1 MGGAGAGFPWMRTRD
16 FAAGGGARL
25 HVVYPAREQ
34 MPPPPAFVGS
44 LRVDLLGMIDP
55 HLPDLGV
62 LEISGALVLG
72 KHGWIFSRDGFLL
85 PEQSWYGGEVER
97 MRLPARLPTGTV
109 LPGTSLSLAS
119 DFAGRSYG
127 HYLLD
132 SLSRMH
138 VFLAAGFTL
147 DAVDH
152 VVCQRPPTA
161 EAALHFS
168 RLGVP
173 DEKCVWIADGT
184 ALRPER
190 LLSPGFPGT
199 KRNYP
204 GWVPAYLKQAFGAS
218 GATPHRRLWIG
229 REGLRRTA
237 INGADVRRTLE
248 AHGFEAYDIAAA
260 ANPADD
266 FAAAAMVVGPH
277 AGALA
282 DLAFCAPGTRVLEL
296 LPSDHPAPNYYTLS
310 LAAGL
315 DYRCLVC
322 RSLHER
328 PGPLR
333 SPSTSDFTVDIDE
346 LSAALSGME
355 RVQAADGGA
364 VPGSLIRPM

>member
-1 MGGAGAGFPWMRTRD
+1 MGDEGAGFPWMRTRD
-16 FAAGGGARL
+16 FAEGGGARL

-34 MPPPPAFVGS
+34 MPPPPEFVGG
-44 LRVDLLGMIDP
+44 LRVDLLGRIDP

-72 KHGWIFSRDGFLL
+72 KHGWIVSRDGFLL
-85 PEQSWYGGEVER
+85 PEQSWCGGEVER
-97 MRLPARLPTGTV
+97 VRLPARLPAGTV

-119 DFAGRSYG
+119 DFAGRSCG

-138 VFLAAGFTL
+138 LFLAAGVTL

-152 VVCQRPPTA
+152 VVCRRPPTA
-161 EAALHFS
+161 EAARHFS

-173 DEKCVWIADGT
+173 ADKCVWMADGT

-199 KRNYP
+199 KMNYP
-204 GWVPAYLKQAFGAS
+204 GWVPAYLKQAFGPSA
-218 GATPHRRLWIG
+218 ATPHRRLWIG

-237 INGADVRRTLE
+237 INGADVRRTLA

-266 FAAAAMVVGPH
+266 FAAAAMVVSPH

-296 LPSDHPAPNYYTLS
+296 LPSDHPAPYYYTLS

-355 RVQAADGGA
+355 GLQAADGGS
-364 VPGSLIRPM
+364 VPGSLIRRM

>member
-1 MGGAGAGFPWMRTRD
+1 MGGEDAGFPWMRTRD

-44 LRVDLLGMIDP
+44 LRVDLLGRIDP

-72 KHGWIFSRDGFLL
+72 KHGWIVSRDGFLL
-85 PEQSWYGGEVER
+85 PEQSWYGRDVER

-119 DFAGRSYG
+119 DFAARSYG

-173 DEKCVWIADGT
+173 AEKCVWIADGT
-184 ALRPER
+184 AWRPER

-218 GATPHRRLWIG
+218 ATTPHRRLWIG

-237 INGADVRRTLE
+237 INGADVARTMA
-248 AHGFEAYDIAAA
+248 AHGFEAYDVAAA

-266 FAAAAMVVGPH
+266 FAAAAMVVSPH

-282 DLAFCAPGTRVLEL
+282 DLAFCAPGTKVLEL
-296 LPSDHPAPNYYTLS
+296 LPSDHPAPYYYTLS

-346 LSAALSGME
+346 LSAALSGM
-355 RVQAADGGA
+355 
-364 VPGSLIRPM
+364 GS

>member
-1 MGGAGAGFPWMRTRD
+1 MGGEGAGFPWMRTRD

-44 LRVDLLGMIDP
+44 RRVDLLGRIDP

-72 KHGWIFSRDGFLL
+72 KHGWIVSRDGFLL
-85 PEQSWYGGEVER
+85 PEQSWYGRDVER

-119 DFAGRSYG
+119 DFAARSYG

-173 DEKCVWIADGT
+173 AEKCVWIADGT
-184 ALRPER
+184 AWRPER

-218 GATPHRRLWIG
+218 ATTPHRRLWIG

-237 INGADVRRTLE
+237 INGADVARTMA
-248 AHGFEAYDIAAA
+248 AHGFEAYDVAAA

-266 FAAAAMVVGPH
+266 FAAAAMVVSPH

-282 DLAFCAPGTRVLEL
+282 DLAFCAPGTKVLEL
-296 LPSDHPAPNYYTLS
+296 LPSDHPAPYYYTLS

-346 LSAALSGME
+346 LSAALSGM
-355 RVQAADGGA
+355 
-364 VPGSLIRPM
+364 GS